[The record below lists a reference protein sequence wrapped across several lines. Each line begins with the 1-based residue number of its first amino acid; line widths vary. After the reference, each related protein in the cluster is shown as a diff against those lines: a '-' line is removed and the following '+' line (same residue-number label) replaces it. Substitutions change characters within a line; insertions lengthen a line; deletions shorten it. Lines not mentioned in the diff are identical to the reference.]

1 VNDLSELQPLEAA
14 PQPPGLPA
22 RPLELIPADAPFSPA
37 QRAWLNGFFSA
48 ILTRPPAAPRG
59 AAPTAPS
66 VVVSILYASQTGTAE
81 GFSRKFAKA
90 AKARGYGA
98 TIEDLGSVGL
108 AGLASRPLCLVIA
121 STYGEGE
128 APDSAQ
134 AFAQELAEAKGEI
147 LAGVRYAVL
156 ALGDRNYPKF
166 CQFGAFIDARLAEL
180 GAARLAERVEADA
193 DADPAY
199 TRWRDLLWPVLPEA
213 GSAAAEAGARAPA
226 AEESGE
232 DQSAWTRERPFAARL
247 LGNRRL
253 NAESSDKDTRHVAL
267 ALGDSGLVYEPGD
280 ALGIWPRNGSVLIDR
295 LLEVTGLEG
304 DAPVT
309 LDHSTLGLRE
319 VLAAR
324 LDLGRLS
331 NALVIRFAERFAD
344 AELLRLC
351 EPESSEL
358 MQGFLQDRD
367 ATDLFARPSAKG
379 ISAQELVEMLPR
391 LAPRLYSIS
400 SSLLAHPGEVHLTI
414 GVVRQTAS
422 GQVRDGIAST
432 HLTQSIAQGAT
443 VPVYV
448 HRNARFRLPKDA
460 GTPVVMIGPGTGI
473 APFRAF
479 LEDRGARG
487 LTGRTWLFFGER
499 RSQCDFLYRDELE
512 AWLANGTLTRLDTA
526 FSRDSGQKFYVQDR
540 MRENAALL
548 WSWIQDGAVLY
559 VCGDAQ
565 RMAKDV
571 DRALVEIFM
580 SEGGHSEASAQL
592 EVRHLG
598 ANGRYLRDVY

>member
-1 VNDLSELQPLEAA
+1 
-14 PQPPGLPA
+14 
-22 RPLELIPADAPFSPA
+22 
-37 QRAWLNGFFSA
+37 
-48 ILTRPPAAPRG
+48 
-59 AAPTAPS
+59 
-66 VVVSILYASQTGTAE
+66 
-81 GFSRKFAKA
+81 
-90 AKARGYGA
+90 
-98 TIEDLGSVGL
+98 
-108 AGLASRPLCLVIA
+108 
-121 STYGEGE
+121 
-128 APDSAQ
+128 
-134 AFAQELAEAKGEI
+134 
-147 LAGVRYAVL
+147 
-156 ALGDRNYPKF
+156 
-166 CQFGAFIDARLAEL
+166 
-180 GAARLAERVEADA
+180 
-193 DADPAY
+193 
-199 TRWRDLLWPVLPEA
+199 VLPEA
-213 GSAAAEAGARAPA
+213 GSTAAEAGARAPA
-226 AEESGE
+226 AEESEE

-253 NAESSDKDTRHVAL
+253 NADSSDKDTRHVAL

-379 ISAQELVEMLPR
+379 VSAQELVEMLPR

-432 HLTQSIAQGAT
+432 HLTQAIAQGAT

-512 AWLANGTLTRLDTA
+512 AWLAKGTLTRLDTA